1 MFRYVVLVVL
11 GIAPLVSFVPGTVAQ
26 TAKQDSTKLSDMMF
40 TLEPPAGWEVRLQV
54 TLIEPASIHNP
65 ISGPPPR
72 ANVVISRL
80 PATSATARAACE
92 DFLQN
97 TTNSLAQAK
106 VEEIVPF
113 TFQDRV
119 EGVAV
124 QISFAATPQ
133 IRLVQVHAFR
143 IDGNVQTQL
152 VATLSESDSAN
163 RRKAM
168 ENMLKKFQP

>member
-1 MFRYVVLVVL
+1 
-11 GIAPLVSFVPGTVAQ
+11 
-26 TAKQDSTKLSDMMF
+26 MF

-54 TLIEPASIHNP
+54 TLVEPESSQAPNP
-65 ISGPPPR
+65 MFGPPPR
-72 ANVVISRL
+72 ANVVVSRL
-80 PATSATARAACE
+80 PATSPTPRAACE
-92 DFLQN
+92 EFLQK
-97 TTNSLAQAK
+97 TRKSVSQLK

-133 IRLVQVHAFR
+133 IQLVQFHAFR
-143 IDGNVQTQL
+143 VDNRIQTQL
-152 VATLSESDSAN
+152 VATLAESDSAD

-168 ENMLKKFQP
+168 QDLLKKFRP